1 MNHKICKE
9 CGEINSGSA
18 RYCSNCNSSLLDV
31 KKTEQSDGP
40 INYSKDKS
48 IAYSSDTV
56 SIGQWVGIMI
66 VLAIPFINIIALFVL
81 AFTWDNENI
90 NNFGKASLILAL
102 VGFVLVVLL
111 KGCTA
116 FI

>member
-1 MNHKICKE
+1 MTHKICKE

-31 KKTEQSDGP
+31 KKTEQSTEP
-40 INYSKDKS
+40 INYSKVQS

-56 SIGQWVGIMI
+56 TIGQWVGIMI
-66 VLAIPFINIIALFVL
+66 VLAIPFINIIALFVI
-81 AFTWDNENI
+81 AFGEFNESI

-102 VGFVLVVLL
+102 VGIVIAILL
-111 KGCTA
+111 RGCTGLL
-116 FI
+116 